1 MKIETL
7 NEVMLASANQRRAL
21 VELANEIPE
30 LLADYEHCALDADGH
45 LDPHR
50 KKRIEKIRA
59 LLGKVKTS

>member
-1 MKIETL
+1 MKIETF
-7 NEVMLASANQRRAL
+7 NDVIQASANQRRAL

-45 LDPHR
+45 LDSHR

-59 LLGKVKTS
+59 LLGQTKTT